1 MNDTVKVEFN
11 EIDTSIKKIEGL
23 LESLATE
30 IDSAV
35 KNVTGDTN
43 AWDTKYQKVFDKHLN
58 SETAVF
64 IKKVINNCGK
74 YNSYLKKTMQGYRK
88 IDVYR

>member
-43 AWDTKYQKVFDKHLN
+43 AWDTKYQKVFD
-58 SETAVF
+58 SIF
-64 IKKVINNCGK
+64 
-74 YNSYLKKTMQGYRK
+74 
-88 IDVYR
+88 